1 MSDPLADS
9 QDYCFY
15 HDNHL
20 PGWKCDNPTQCFGRN
35 GEQVLTSLGKHYGG
49 NYLLS
54 GENRTG
60 RDLGILFSIL
70 ACLLGAILTVH
81 HLRCTEHRQL
91 VLPKDPTLRAR
102 PNTREKMKKSDEQPH
117 VPNSDDEYLRVYIP
131 KELDESTLLMKPSA
145 NVLHSANVLAFE
157 SLEFEVETNINSTT
171 VHQSILQGVSGSAR
185 SGEPLCVLGPS
196 GAGKTTFLKVITLA
210 ADEGAVSG
218 QVTLNGH
225 LMDAAIRSKHCCMVG
240 QDETTWSHLSCWESL
255 WFAAGLYVVGDE
267 QTKLERCNHC
277 MQKMGLESC
286 KDVMV
291 GDQFRTGLSGGE
303 RKRLLVAMALL
314 KNPSVL
320 FLDEPTSGL
329 DAAAAAHTMEYM
341 LGLARSEQLIL
352 VATIHQPSSCTF
364 SSFGDILLLS
374 QGRVAYHG
382 QACDAVEYFEKLG
395 YVAPAQL
402 STPEWLLELVNPDFS
417 QKSKLSEKEQSVK
430 SILSEW
436 TLLRPTC
443 SDEPHALPLT
453 ECVGFMKQF
462 LPVFYMVAKLVLTH
476 PVYHGKFGFAL
487 LISLLFGVLLSDY
500 DQSEQDIIVSRT
512 RAISWMTIGCCQ
524 ITSMITVLSGFNAN
538 NMIIAQSKNGMGSPS
553 VYCIAFALAD
563 LLMLLPQVC
572 IHVLICFYMAFGAP
586 WEAFGSTYLCILL
599 CSLCCEACARSLS
612 TASSLPVA
620 FGLFYSFFW
629 NQFLF
634 SGITIGTDSVRPM
647 LCVLCLN
654 LIE

>member
-1 MSDPLADS
+1 MGRGKDKPPTSD
-9 QDYCFY
+9 Y
-15 HDNHL
+15 
-20 PGWKCDNPTQCFGRN
+20 
-35 GEQVLTSLGKHYGG
+35 
-49 NYLLS
+49 
-54 GENRTG
+54 
-60 RDLGILFSIL
+60 
-70 ACLLGAILTVH
+70 
-81 HLRCTEHRQL
+81 TE
-91 VLPKDPTLRAR
+91 P
-102 PNTREKMKKSDEQPH
+102 
-117 VPNSDDEYLRVYIP
+117 
-131 KELDESTLLMKPSA
+131 DESTVLVKP
-145 NVLHSANVLAFE
+145 SANVLAFE

-402 STPEWLLELVNPDFS
+402 STPEWLLELVNPEYGSVHIRPEHLLVVPSAPLLQEQYTIQGSSSNTQANFQGSDS
-417 QKSKLSEKEQSVK
+417 QASRQMCVLLWRLSLLAWRDLRYAWRFGVAFITNCFILVVFWDCHKLDNESAEYQ
-430 SILSEW
+430 
-436 TLLRPTC
+436 PTIC
-443 SDEPHALPLT
+443 ILPLAVMGLT
-453 ECVGFMKQF
+453 CQLGT
-462 LPVFYMVAKLVLTH
+462 MVYSTDFKILKHEMSNGMVTACPGLLA
-476 PVYHGKFGFAL
+476 YGL
-487 LISLLFGVLLSDY
+487 LISGAMAVATLICLFPFYIAYESWRWETFPSAFLLGWYALLYCEGLSVLCAILCRNPLCATVMYSVIFFVQYFCSSMLVSWDNLYSPLRGLLF
-500 DQSEQDIIVSRT
+500 
-512 RAISWMTIGCCQ
+512 ISPFSW
-524 ITSMITVLSGFNAN
+524 
-538 NMIIAQSKNGMGSPS
+538 
-553 VYCIAFALAD
+553 Y
-563 LLMLLPQVC
+563 LPC
-572 IHVLICFYMAFGAP
+572 LICPMNHFAIFLMPPCFYVD
-586 WEAFGSTYLCILL
+586 SH
-599 CSLCCEACARSLS
+599 AC
-612 TASSLPVA
+612 
-620 FGLFYSFFW
+620 
-629 NQFLF
+629 FL
-634 SGITIGTDSVRPM
+634 
-647 LCVLCLN
+647 
-654 LIE
+654 

>member
-1 MSDPLADS
+1 M
-9 QDYCFY
+9 
-15 HDNHL
+15 
-20 PGWKCDNPTQCFGRN
+20 
-35 GEQVLTSLGKHYGG
+35 
-49 NYLLS
+49 
-54 GENRTG
+54 
-60 RDLGILFSIL
+60 
-70 ACLLGAILTVH
+70 
-81 HLRCTEHRQL
+81 L
-91 VLPKDPTLRAR
+91 V
-102 PNTREKMKKSDEQPH
+102 
-117 VPNSDDEYLRVYIP
+117 
-131 KELDESTLLMKPSA
+131 KP
-145 NVLHSANVLAFE
+145 SANVLAFE

-171 VHQSILQGVSGSAR
+171 VHKSILQGVSGSAR